1 MWPPFLEE
9 LNRQI
14 GEGSNIFENDFK
26 SKVCSEVDRLV
37 VATCKQDCLRQYL
50 NVSQEEAHKLENA
63 VKKNQYHFC
72 AGDVKCENCE
82 RPQFPLLRTS
92 ILEWT
97 TNYPVCHEFK
107 VWILEDLKNHTEE
120 QLMNTSTEKWLRKAT
135 LQWAG
140 IPGNKV

>member
-72 AGDVKCENCE
+72 AGDVKCENCDRIVPSFLSCE
-82 RPQFPLLRTS
+82 HQFLSGLGLRIIQSATS
-92 ILEWT
+92 
-97 TNYPVCHEFK
+97 
-107 VWILEDLKNHTEE
+107 
-120 QLMNTSTEKWLRKAT
+120 LRC
-135 LQWAG
+135 G
-140 IPGNKV
+140 F